1 MRERSKNKT
10 LRLFVAATAAV
21 IADTDV
27 DFAGDIIG
35 YRKAAR
41 A

>member
-10 LRLFVAATAAV
+10 LRLFVAV
-21 IADTDV
+21 ITDMEV
-27 DFAGDIIG
+27 DNGDIG